1 MKKSTCKEVM
11 NGAGGCDE
19 VFEGETA
26 MDIAKRSS
34 KHFMS
39 STDEAHKPMRD
50 MMTTSHSK
58 EEEKKWWD
66 WFNGEGR
73 RNRKHRFF
81 LGFGRRRRT

>member
-1 MKKSTCKEVM
+1 
-11 NGAGGCDE
+11 
-19 VFEGETA
+19 

-66 WFNGEGR
+66 WFNGDWE
-73 RNRKHRFF
+73 KKPEA
-81 LGFGRRRRT
+81 